1 MNSRQIEL
9 MNKLARGWE
18 LYETIRTIAPVEH
31 QRIWRESLR
40 CDFSFDKLVGEKI
53 TQNTVKKSE
62 SIMDAIIE
70 AGDEL
75 IPQHSTEREGASKI
89 QVGK

>member
-18 LYETIRTIAPVEH
+18 LYETIRTLSPVEY
-31 QRIWRESLR
+31 QEIWIEVINSSV
-40 CDFSFDKLVGEKI
+40 SFEKLIGEMI

-62 SIMDAIIE
+62 SIMAAILE
-70 AGDEL
+70 ADNG
-75 IPQHSTEREGASKI
+75 
-89 QVGK
+89 

>member
-31 QRIWRESLR
+31 QIIWRESLR
-40 CDFSFDKLVGEKI
+40 GGISFDKLVGEKI

-62 SIMDAIIE
+62 AIMDAILE
-70 AGDEL
+70 ADNG
-75 IPQHSTEREGASKI
+75 
-89 QVGK
+89 

>member
-18 LYETIRTIAPVEH
+18 LYETIRTLSPVEH
-31 QRIWRESLR
+31 QRIWLESISGGI
-40 CDFSFDKLVGEKI
+40 SFDKLVGEKI

-62 SIMDAIIE
+62 AIMDAILE
-70 AGDEL
+70 ADN
-75 IPQHSTEREGASKI
+75 ERTNMQAL
-89 QVGK
+89 QYTNAT

>member
-18 LYETIRTIAPVEH
+18 LYETIRTMPPVEH

-40 CDFSFDKLVGEKI
+40 GDISFDKLVGEKL

-62 SIMDAIIE
+62 AIMDAIIE
-70 AGDEL
+70 ADN
-75 IPQHSTEREGASKI
+75 ERTNMQTLQYTNAT
-89 QVGK
+89 

>member
-18 LYETIRTIAPVEH
+18 LYETIRTIPPVEH

-40 CDFSFDKLVGEKI
+40 GGISFDKLVGEKI

-62 SIMDAIIE
+62 AIMDAILE
-70 AGDEL
+70 ADN
-75 IPQHSTEREGASKI
+75 ERTNMQAL
-89 QVGK
+89 QYTNAT

>member
-18 LYETIRTIAPVEH
+18 LYETIRTLSPVEY
-31 QRIWRESLR
+31 QEIWIEAINSSV
-40 CDFSFDKLVGEKI
+40 SFDRLVGEKI

-62 SIMDAIIE
+62 AIMGAIIE
-70 AGDEL
+70 ADN
-75 IPQHSTEREGASKI
+75 ERTNMQTLQYTNAK
-89 QVGK
+89 

>member
-1 MNSRQIEL
+1 MNTRQIEL

-18 LYETIRTIAPVEH
+18 LYETIRTIPPVEH

-40 CDFSFDKLVGEKI
+40 GGISFDKLVGEKI

-62 SIMDAIIE
+62 AIMDAIIE
-70 AGDEL
+70 AGDEH
-75 IPQHSTEREGASKI
+75 IPQHSTELEGASKI
-89 QVGK
+89 QVSK

>member
-9 MNKLARGWE
+9 INKLARGWE
-18 LYETIRTIAPVEH
+18 LYETIRTLSPVEH

-40 CDFSFDKLVGEKI
+40 GDISFDKLIGKMI

-62 SIMDAIIE
+62 SIMAAILE
-70 AGDEL
+70 ADNG
-75 IPQHSTEREGASKI
+75 
-89 QVGK
+89 

>member
-18 LYETIRTIAPVEH
+18 LYETIRTLSPVEH
-31 QRIWRESLR
+31 QRIWLESISGGV
-40 CDFSFDKLVGEKI
+40 SFDKLIGEMI

-62 SIMDAIIE
+62 SIMDAILE
-70 AGDEL
+70 ADNE
-75 IPQHSTEREGASKI
+75 
-89 QVGK
+89 

>member
-18 LYETIRTIAPVEH
+18 LYETIRTLSPVEH
-31 QRIWRESLR
+31 QRIWIESISGGI
-40 CDFSFDKLVGEKI
+40 SFDKLVGEKI

-62 SIMDAIIE
+62 SIMDAILE
-70 AGDEL
+70 ADNG
-75 IPQHSTEREGASKI
+75 
-89 QVGK
+89 

>member
-18 LYETIRTIAPVEH
+18 LYETIRTLSPVEH
-31 QRIWRESLR
+31 QRIWLESISGGI
-40 CDFSFDKLVGEKI
+40 SFDKLVGEKI

-62 SIMDAIIE
+62 AIMDAILE
-70 AGDEL
+70 ADNGGTNMQAL
-75 IPQHSTEREGASKI
+75 QYTNAT
-89 QVGK
+89 

>member
-18 LYETIRTIAPVEH
+18 LYETIRTIPPVEH
-31 QRIWRESLR
+31 QRIWLESISGGI
-40 CDFSFDKLVGEKI
+40 SFDKLIGEKI

-62 SIMDAIIE
+62 AIMDAILE
-70 AGDEL
+70 ADKSES
-75 IPQHSTEREGASKI
+75 IIIGAT
-89 QVGK
+89 

>member
-18 LYETIRTIAPVEH
+18 LYETIRTLSPVEY
-31 QRIWRESLR
+31 QEIWSESLR
-40 CDFSFDKLVGEKI
+40 GSISFDKLVGEKI

-62 SIMDAIIE
+62 AIMAAIIE
-70 AGDEL
+70 ADNG
-75 IPQHSTEREGASKI
+75 
-89 QVGK
+89 

>member
-1 MNSRQIEL
+1 

-18 LYETIRTIAPVEH
+18 LYETIRTIPPVEH

-40 CDFSFDKLVGEKI
+40 GNISFDKLIGEMI

-62 SIMDAIIE
+62 SIMAAIIE
-70 AGDEL
+70 ADNG
-75 IPQHSTEREGASKI
+75 
-89 QVGK
+89 

>member
-1 MNSRQIEL
+1 MNRIQIEL

-40 CDFSFDKLVGEKI
+40 GGISFDKLVGEKI

-70 AGDEL
+70 AGDDYAAL
-75 IPQHSTEREGASKI
+75 SADRGQK
-89 QVGK
+89 

>member
-18 LYETIRTIAPVEH
+18 LYETIRTLSPVEY
-31 QRIWRESLR
+31 QEIWIEVINSSV
-40 CDFSFDKLVGEKI
+40 SFDKLIGEMI

-62 SIMDAIIE
+62 SIMAAILE
-70 AGDEL
+70 ADNE
-75 IPQHSTEREGASKI
+75 
-89 QVGK
+89 

>member
-31 QRIWRESLR
+31 QRIQMESLR
-40 CDFSFDKLVGEKI
+40 GGVSFDKLIGEMI

-62 SIMDAIIE
+62 SITAAIIE
-70 AGDEL
+70 ADNG
-75 IPQHSTEREGASKI
+75 
-89 QVGK
+89 

>member
-18 LYETIRTIAPVEH
+18 LYETIRTIPPVEH

-40 CDFSFDKLVGEKI
+40 GNISFDKLIGEMI

-62 SIMDAIIE
+62 SIMAAIIE
-70 AGDEL
+70 ADNG
-75 IPQHSTEREGASKI
+75 
-89 QVGK
+89 

>member
-18 LYETIRTIAPVEH
+18 LYETIRTIPPVEH

-40 CDFSFDKLVGEKI
+40 GGISFDKLIGEMI

-62 SIMDAIIE
+62 AIMDAIIE
-70 AGDEL
+70 ADNE
-75 IPQHSTEREGASKI
+75 
-89 QVGK
+89 

>member
-31 QRIWRESLR
+31 QRIWSESLR
-40 CDFSFDKLVGEKI
+40 GGISFDKLVGEKI

-62 SIMDAIIE
+62 AIMAAIIE
-70 AGDEL
+70 ADNG
-75 IPQHSTEREGASKI
+75 
-89 QVGK
+89 

>member
-9 MNKLARGWE
+9 MNKLTRGWE
-18 LYETIRTIAPVEH
+18 LYETIRTLSPVEH

-40 CDFSFDKLVGEKI
+40 GGISFDKLIGEMI

-62 SIMDAIIE
+62 AIMDAILE
-70 AGDEL
+70 ADNG
-75 IPQHSTEREGASKI
+75 
-89 QVGK
+89 

>member
-18 LYETIRTIAPVEH
+18 LYETIRTLSPVEY
-31 QRIWRESLR
+31 QEIWIEVINSSI
-40 CDFSFDKLVGEKI
+40 SFDKLVGEKI

-62 SIMDAIIE
+62 AIMDAIIE
-70 AGDEL
+70 AGDEH
-75 IPQHSTEREGASKI
+75 IPQHSTELEGASKI
-89 QVGK
+89 QVSK